1 MSTSWNLWRKG
12 HRQGLDKA
20 KPTWARKKI
29 LQLAFRPGPK
39 QPKPTC
45 IFRGQGKRITEIEKA
60 SWDTRAH
67 VMFQQ
72 KAWADRE
79 FSNNWLDQVMLT
91 DIRENTEPGEESV
104 LFCDN
109 LDAQIQ
115 PAFLERL
122 WSVNCFQFLLPPQ
135 CIDSTQPVDGG
146 LGRQVK
152 FEVGYKLE
160 EWLEGDE
167 NLDL

>member
-1 MSTSWNLWRKG
+1 MPFSCQPAETYEEKG
-12 HRQGLDKA
+12 TDRVWIKQNQPGLEK
-20 KPTWARKKI
+20 RFCS

-60 SWDTRAH
+60 SWDTRVH

-79 FSNNWLDQVMLT
+79 FSNNWLHQVMLP

-109 LDAQIQ
+109 LDAQI
-115 PAFLERL
+115 
-122 WSVNCFQFLLPPQ
+122 
-135 CIDSTQPVDGG
+135 
-146 LGRQVK
+146 
-152 FEVGYKLE
+152 
-160 EWLEGDE
+160 
-167 NLDL
+167 